1 MAVQDAAVA
10 AVAQDAAEVEV
21 AAVAA
26 EAGGSHEKIP
36 INIWI
41 FKGDENDLTGN
52 KR

>member
-10 AVAQDAAEVEV
+10 AVAQDAAE
-21 AAVAA
+21 
-26 EAGGSHEKIP
+26 AGGSHEKIS

-41 FKGDENDLTGN
+41 FKGDKNDLTGN